1 MNIKDII
8 KKENILLNINANSKL
23 DAFNALAESLEKTGI
38 VTNKE
43 LFIKEVL
50 NREEEGGT
58 GIGFGIAIPHGKSKY
73 VTEASV
79 AVGKIT
85 GNILYES
92 IDDEPIYI
100 MFMIAVPM
108 QNNNEHLKIL
118 SMLSRKFMDKDFRN
132 TLKKANSKDEIMRA
146 LELV

>member
-108 QNNNEHLKIL
+108 QNNDEHLKIL

>member
-38 VTNKE
+38 VTNKK

-108 QNNNEHLKIL
+108 RNNNEHLKIL